1 MIPLGLFGILVALLF
16 FGSDHGPQ
24 QGPLALDRQAGTGVF
39 APGPGK
45 SGPHRFAYA
54 DLLGK
59 VSLLNVWASWCHS
72 CRAEHTQLMRLA
84 RELKEVQILGLNW
97 KDTEA
102 DAQQML
108 KTSGNPYRVSA
119 FDPDNRAGINW
130 GVYGAPETF
139 LVDGEGRICFKKI
152 GPVEPGT
159 WETEMAP
166 TIDLTTKKCKESRS

>member
-1 MIPLGLFGILVALLF
+1 
-16 FGSDHGPQ
+16 
-24 QGPLALDRQAGTGVF
+24 
-39 APGPGK
+39 
-45 SGPHRFAYA
+45 
-54 DLLGK
+54 
-59 VSLLNVWASWCHS
+59 
-72 CRAEHTQLMRLA
+72 MRLA

-102 DAQQML
+102 DAKQML